1 MQRNKFIKNFTPM
14 SELKMTLKPE
24 QDFIELNKVLQILKV
39 AQTGGHAKIL
49 IKNEE
54 VKVNGQTET
63 RVRNKIK
70 RGDKIQVN
78 QTNIIV
84 N

>member
-1 MQRNKFIKNFTPM
+1 M